1 MLSYLVLNLWTCAQ
15 VDELRAA
22 CEDALSKGFS
32 QDLKL
37 LAIALELC
45 CRHPLS
51 SSRLQTLAVQAL
63 MKGLGSTW
71 STSAVHAVFVQY
83 RQVLEMRLQLE
94 LRDRIVALCM
104 LNIGGDG

>member
-1 MLSYLVLNLWTCAQ
+1 VQ

-22 CEDALSKGFS
+22 CEDALSKDFS
-32 QDLKL
+32 ADLKL

-51 SSRLQTLAVQAL
+51 SSRLQALAVQAL

-71 STSAVHAVFVQY
+71 SAAAVHVMFVRY
-83 RQVLEMRLQLE
+83 RQVLEVGLQIE
-94 LRDRIVALCM
+94 LRDRIVALCL
-104 LNIGGDG
+104 LNLGDDR